1 MENFISS
8 ASILTVLSL
17 HLHEVLFKVIEHF
30 SLLLV
35 FYVVVWGDCVVKL
48 HAAFIKTLITEKMFL
63 SNFSYYSISADGKCD
78 GVMES

>member
-35 FYVVVWGDCVVKL
+35 FYVVVWGDLVVKL
-48 HAAFIKTLITEKMFL
+48 HAAFIKTLITEENVPEKLFIL
-63 SNFSYYSISADGKCD
+63 FNIRRWE
-78 GVMES
+78 V

>member
-17 HLHEVLFKVIEHF
+17 HLHEVFFKVIEHF

-35 FYVVVWGDCVVKL
+35 FYVVVWGDCFVKL
-48 HAAFIKTLITEKMFL
+48 HAAFIKTLI
-63 SNFSYYSISADGKCD
+63 
-78 GVMES
+78 MEENVPEQLFILFNIRRWEV

>member
-35 FYVVVWGDCVVKL
+35 FYVVVWGDLVVKL
-48 HAAFIKTLITEKMFL
+48 HAAFIKTLITEENVPEQLFIL
-63 SNFSYYSISADGKCD
+63 FNIRRW
-78 GVMES
+78 EE